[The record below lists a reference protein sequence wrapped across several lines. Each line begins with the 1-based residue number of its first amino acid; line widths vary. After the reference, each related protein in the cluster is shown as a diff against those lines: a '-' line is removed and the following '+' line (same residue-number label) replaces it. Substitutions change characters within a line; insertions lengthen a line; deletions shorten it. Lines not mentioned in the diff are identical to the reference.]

1 MDPRVASLTTIR
13 ECEAFAKNATD
24 RGSPHLAA
32 EAIERAVQIRAADHG
47 AESTVERECLEAIYA
62 YEEILTAENGKRTR
76 ASRTWPLIKR
86 IGIIPAVERIV
97 TKREVSVAFTALSEM
112 GLLHYAFEAVVIRHP
127 EHFTAEALRLS
138 RERTVQGDV

>member
-1 MDPRVASLTTIR
+1 MDPRVARLKTIQQ
-13 ECEAFAKNATD
+13 CEAFAKNASD
-24 RGSPHLAA
+24 RGSPHLAG
-32 EAIERAVQIRAADHG
+32 EARERAIQLR
-47 AESTVERECLEAIYA
+47 AESHGVETAVERECLEAIYA
-62 YEEILTAENGKRTR
+62 YEEILSAANGKRTR

-127 EHFTAEALRLS
+127 DSFSAEALRIS
-138 RERTVQGDV
+138 QERTAPE

>member
-1 MDPRVASLTTIR
+1 MDPRVVRLKTTQ

-24 RGSPHLAA
+24 RGSPHLAS
-32 EAIERAVQIRAADHG
+32 EARERAIQIRAANHG
-47 AESTVERECLEAIYA
+47 AETVVERECLEAIYA
-62 YEEILTAENGKRTR
+62 YEEILSAENGKRTR

-112 GLLHYAFEAVVIRHP
+112 GLLHYAFEAVVVRHP
-127 EHFTAEALRLS
+127 DSFSTEALRLS
-138 RERTVQGDV
+138 RERTASK